1 MATASVMYQ
10 PAAGRAYVD
19 LTSWAGNAAFTTTPV
34 ATDQVEGPDTLTLNA
49 DGTVSGA
56 DGNYTLRH
64 VIASSG
70 QAEGISYQI
79 TSPDVTAPVLTSPSA
94 TVLSI
99 TELEGSV
106 TTDEDSGTLYMLA
119 SANASETAS
128 AIKTSGVSQAVS
140 ATGVQ
145 TLTASGLTGGQS
157 YYLHFMHED
166 AAGNQSVV
174 VTSAQVTTETSSATA
189 TVSYSPG
196 ATYTVATLEAGFDD
210 YVFQQWPANEP
221 AVGWQLVTVTAEG
234 YFDAQG
240 NYWFESGTEGVYDV
254 WVIDLNGTVYY
265 QTVDNTGLLTPLEGE
280 ITIGTVS
287 VGRNSASIEFSYSAA
302 DAEGF
307 EYRLDGGTWT
317 NVVSPIALSGLIAE
331 TAYQVDLRAYNGT
344 TQSVFKTVNFT
355 TDAAVDTTPTAFSF
369 TAQTNV
375 ARSITVT
382 SNAITVQGV
391 DAGVDVPI
399 SVAGD
404 TGSQYSVSTDG
415 GQAWGAWT
423 ATPTNVRL
431 NYRVRVRH
439 TTSSE
444 YSSGGYDGVRETTLT
459 IGGVSGTFTSTT
471 LADTT
476 PPVISLTGGNQSI
489 VQGSTWVEPGYT
501 ATDNADG
508 DITVTGVVVSGSVD
522 TSTLGTYVLTYTA
535 TDASGNQANTTRTVE
550 VVEATPDDQTAPV
563 ITLNGGNQTITV
575 GDTWVEPGYTATD
588 NVDGV
593 LTGAVVVTGTINTAQ
608 AGTYTLTYSVT
619 DAAGNTGTATRT
631 VTVRPAIQYP
641 LDVNAPTKRTFVA
654 NRFLKFTASEPLFF
668 MQSGEILDYDFDLT
682 DWLAEQGGD
691 IAEGTHEI
699 TEIAEALD
707 VLVSGNV
714 PGTGRVKVWLEAGK
728 VTDSQSSLVQLK
740 VSTTGYRTGV
750 FQFRVVIINRMQ

>member
-1 MATASVMYQ
+1 MATASVTYQ
-10 PAAGRAYVD
+10 PAAGRAFVD
-19 LTSWAGNAAFTTTPV
+19 LTSWAGDAGFATTPV
-34 ATDQVEGPDTLTLNA
+34 ATDQMEGPDALTLNA
-49 DGTVSGA
+49 DGSVTGA
-56 DGNYTLRH
+56 DGTYTLRH
-64 VIASSG
+64 IIASSG

-79 TSPDVTAPVLTSPSA
+79 GTGAQVPQGTITLDTPTVGQTTIDLPFTYNDTDQTGFEYRVDGGAWTATTSPVSLTGLTDNTEYVIEVRAVNAEGGGTAASTTL
-94 TVLSI
+94 
-99 TELEGSV
+99 
-106 TTDEDSGTLYMLA
+106 TTDP
-119 SANASETAS
+119 
-128 AIKTSGVSQAVS
+128 VP
-140 ATGVQ
+140 
-145 TLTASGLTGGQS
+145 
-157 YYLHFMHED
+157 
-166 AAGNQSVV
+166 
-174 VTSAQVTTETSSATA
+174 SSATT
-189 TVSYSPG
+189 TVAYGPG
-196 ATYTVATLEAGFDD
+196 ASYTVATLEAGFDD
-210 YVFQQWPANEP
+210 YVFQEWPANEP
-221 AVGWQLVTVTAEG
+221 AVGWQLVTITAEG

-240 NYWFESGTEGVYDV
+240 NYFFDSGTPAVHDV
-254 WVIDLNGTVYY
+254 WVIDLSGTVYV

-280 ITIGTVS
+280 ITIGTAS

-317 NVVSPIALSGLIAE
+317 NVVSPIALSGLTAE

-404 TGSQYSVSTDG
+404 TGSQYSVSTNG
-415 GQAWGAWT
+415 GQDWGAWT
-423 ATPTNVRL
+423 NTPTNVRL
-431 NYRVRVRH
+431 NYQIRVRH
-439 TTSSE
+439 TTSNE
-444 YSSGGYDGVRETTLT
+444 YSSGGYDGVRETTLA

-471 LADTT
+471 LADTA
-476 PPVISLTGGNQSI
+476 PPVISLTGGNQTI
-489 VQGSTWVEPGYT
+489 EQGQTWVEPGYE
-501 ATDNADG
+501 AIDNADG
-508 DITVTGVVVSGSVD
+508 DISVTGVVVTGSVD
-522 TSTLGTYVLTYTA
+522 TSTVGTYVLTYTA
-535 TDASGNQANTTRTVE
+535 TDASGNQASTTRTVTVTE
-550 VVEATPDDQTAPV
+550 FVPEDTVKPV
-563 ITLNGGNQTITV
+563 ITLSGGNQTLTA
-575 GDTWVEPGYTATD
+575 GDTWVDPGYSATD
-588 NVDGV
+588 NTDGN
-593 LTGAVVVTGTINTAQ
+593 LTGSVTVTGSVNTAN

-631 VTVRPAIQYP
+631 VTVLPATQYP
-641 LDVNAPTKRTFVA
+641 LDVNAPAKRTFVA
-654 NRFLKFTASEPLFF
+654 NRLLKFTASEPLFF

-707 VLVSGNV
+707 VLVSGRV
-714 PGTGRVKVWLEAGK
+714 PGTGRVKVWLEVGK

-740 VSTTGYRTGV
+740 VSTTGYRTAV